1 LAITKEKKREIVAD
15 YTDKMSNS
23 QAIIL
28 TEYRG
33 LTVADMTELRRRM
46 RELGCSFQVVKNT
59 LFELAL
65 REAGLPTPADQLKG
79 PVAVGYAGQEIP
91 PAAKALLDFARE
103 TEILKIKGAIVG
115 HRILDANGVQA
126 LATLPPREV
135 LLAQL
140 VGAVQGPMSN
150 LIGTL
155 NAPLRELVQVLKAR
169 AEQGQPAAA

>member
-1 LAITKEKKREIVAD
+1 LAITKEKKQELLAGYVDR
-15 YTDKMSNS
+15 MSNS

-33 LTVADMTELRRRM
+33 LTVASITELRRRM

-65 REAGLPTPADQLKG
+65 REAGMPIPTELLKG
-79 PVAVGYAGQEIP
+79 PVAAGYAGQEIP
-91 PAAKALLDFARE
+91 STVKALLEFARE
-103 TEILKIKGAIVG
+103 TDILKVTGAIVG
-115 HRILDANGVQA
+115 NRILDADGIQA

-140 VGAVQGPMSN
+140 LGAVQGPMGN
-150 LIGTL
+150 LIGTI

-169 AEQGQPAAA
+169 AEQGKQAAA